1 MRVGLIGLGKIGEGI
16 ARRMT
21 GKGYEVWGYGNNYE
35 KVCEQYEKGYISGC
49 TTNMESL
56 AQMIHNY
63 KNISD
68 KKPGIFMIS
77 VPQENVEDTLNEL
90 LRLCRE
96 GDIVINYGNSSIA
109 DSWKRE
115 EYCSK
120 LGIAYLDCDVNRD
133 VCSMDSGYN
142 LMVRGGDTT
151 IATCKSIFNSLGK
164 WDYST
169 RYSSV
174 I

>member
-1 MRVGLIGLGKIGEGI
+1 MKIGLIGLGQMGEGI
-16 ARRMT
+16 SRLLIKN
-21 GKGYEVWGYGNNYE
+21 GHEIWGYR
-35 KVCEQYEKGYISGC
+35 KDVKKADEQYEKGYISGY
-49 TTNMESL
+49 TTSLESL
-56 AQMIHNY
+56 FQMIHNH